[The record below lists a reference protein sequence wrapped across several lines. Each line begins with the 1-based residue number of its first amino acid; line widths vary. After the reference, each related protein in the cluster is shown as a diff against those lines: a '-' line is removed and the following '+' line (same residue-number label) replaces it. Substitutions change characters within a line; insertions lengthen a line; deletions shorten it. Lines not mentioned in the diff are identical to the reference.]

1 VNMNGSSDPFYRY
14 TMPKI
19 VVKVEGT
26 TKMIKSV
33 LVNLKDVAGAIG
45 RPEDYLVTYLGQKLS
60 ANSKIDKDDK
70 AYVTGAMETQKIQ
83 AIIFDFIKE
92 TVSCGNCNNPETSV
106 HIEGKKKQ
114 AILYLTCKGCG
125 RRTDLDSSERF
136 VKYMIQHPPSDA
148 DFGHAKTAA
157 GSVGAALADAT
168 AADEERKKK
177 KKEKKAA
184 KERGEEVSDDDDDGE
199 KKKKKKKKD
208 KKDGDDS
215 PDGDDDGE
223 KKKKKKKKDKK
234 EGSGDEDDDGEK
246 KKKKKDKKEKEKK
259 KDSDDDWDDDWGE
272 VDTSES
278 AVAARAA
285 ALGGVDQDALAA
297 KMEKAATVSGAPQG
311 GDDSSDD
318 DDGPAAAA
326 GGGDDSDDDLDIDDI

>member
-208 KKDGDDS
+208 KK
-215 PDGDDDGE
+215 
-223 KKKKKKKKDKK
+223 

-246 KKKKKDKKEKEKK
+246 KKKKKDQKEKEKN

>member
-184 KERGEEVSDDDDDGE
+184 N
-199 KKKKKKKKD
+199 

>member
-208 KKDGDDS
+208 KK
-215 PDGDDDGE
+215 
-223 KKKKKKKKDKK
+223 
-234 EGSGDEDDDGEK
+234 
-246 KKKKKDKKEKEKK
+246 EKEKK